1 MKSYLQK
8 IGRSLMLPVAVLPLA
23 ALMLGIGYAI
33 DPAGWGGESAIA
45 AFLVKGGEAILDNL
59 GILFAVGV
67 AIGLAEDRDGAAG
80 LAGLVGFLTVNT
92 LLQPD
97 AVAQLTR
104 VDVES
109 VNVAFSSI
117 EFGNVFIGILTGVI
131 AGELYN
137 KFHKT
142 RVPSAFAFFG
152 GRRLVPIVTGIT
164 MLVVAL
170 ILLFVWPPV
179 YNGLVSFGEF
189 ISGLGWI
196 GAGIYAFFNR
206 LLIPTGL
213 HHALN
218 NVFWFD
224 LVGINDI
231 GNFWASEGVKGV
243 TGMYQAGFFP
253 VFMFGLPAAGFAMY
267 QQADEKNKPQVLSLM
282 LAGAITAFT
291 TGVTEPLEFSFM
303 FVAPQLYLVHAL
315 LTGLSVAFSAFMNW
329 TAGFAFSAGAID
341 FGLSLSVPIA
351 NQPWMLMVQGIVVGI
366 IYYVVFT
373 AMIKGLNLPT
383 PGRLSPVGDVDTG
396 VADSVSSES
405 PIAVKTTGTA
415 ETKEERQAQVIYEA
429 LGGNENIESVTNCA
443 TRLRLGLKDT
453 KAVDLD
459 KIKGTGVPGVNVVS
473 DRDLQVIVG
482 TNVQFVADALE
493 DIVKK
498 NQ

>member
-23 ALMLGIGYAI
+23 ALMLGFGYAI

-45 AFLVKGGEAILDNL
+45 AFLVKAGGSILDNL
-59 GILFAVGV
+59 GILFAVGLSV
-67 AIGLAEDRDGAAG
+67 GLAEDKDGSSA

-92 LLQPD
+92 LLQP
-97 AVAQLTR
+97 ASVANLTR
-104 VDVES
+104 VAVEDVDF
-109 VNVAFSSI
+109 AFNSI
-117 EFGNVFIGILTGVI
+117 GFGNVFIGILTGVI

-137 KFHKT
+137 RFHKT
-142 RVPSAFAFFG
+142 RVPQAFAFFG

-164 MLVVAL
+164 MSLVAL
-170 ILLFVWPPV
+170 VLLFVWPPV
-179 YNGLVSFGEF
+179 YGALVAFGEW
-189 ISGLGWI
+189 ISGLGWA
-196 GAGIYAFFNR
+196 GAGLYGFFNR

-267 QQADEKNKPQVLSLM
+267 QQADPKYKPQAFSLF

-291 TGVTEPLEFSFM
+291 TGVTEPIEFAFM
-303 FVAPQLYLVHAL
+303 FVAPQLYLAHAV
-315 LTGLSVAFSAFMNW
+315 LTGLSVAFSALMQW
-329 TAGFAFSAGAID
+329 TAGFAFSAGAVD
-341 FGLSLSVPIA
+341 FALSLNVPIA
-351 NQPWMLMVQGIVVGI
+351 NQPWMLMAQGVVVGI

-373 AMIKGLNLPT
+373 AMIKGLNIAT
-383 PGRLSPVGDVDTG
+383 PGRFGPVGDVEGITDE
-396 VADSVSSES
+396 VSSKS
-405 PIAVKTTGTA
+405 PIATANVA
-415 ETKEERQAQVIYEA
+415 ETKEEKQAAVIYDA
-429 LGGNENIESVTNCA
+429 LGGVDNIETVTNCA

-453 KAVDLD
+453 SAVDVD
-459 KIKGTGVPGVNVVS
+459 KIKGLGVPGVNVVS
-473 DRDLQVIVG
+473 DKDLQVIIG
-482 TNVQFVADALE
+482 TNVQYVADAL
-493 DIVKK
+493 DDLVKR
-498 NQ
+498 NRL